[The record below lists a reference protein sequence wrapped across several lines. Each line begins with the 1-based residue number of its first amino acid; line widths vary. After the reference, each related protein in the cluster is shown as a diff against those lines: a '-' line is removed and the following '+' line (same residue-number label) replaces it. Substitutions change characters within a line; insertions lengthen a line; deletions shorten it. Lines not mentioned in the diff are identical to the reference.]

1 MSFFS
6 KFFGVNK
13 NSDSKKDSELLVEK
27 FETIHSFWEFVTKED
42 KWYLKYSPYRIKNID
57 KYISDLAPLII
68 KTTNQLRTE
77 MKFTSDEYWEIN
89 KWDNF
94 LFQKDNSENGNF
106 KLDKDLKFKQN
117 CSNCKKDIGYAPR
130 YPKSICRNCY
140 DKKTDI
146 EGRKV
151 EFYNTYWSG
160 AGCQGYYVG
169 TEQKEKY
176 DSNDCFIDGKEFF
189 AEEARFGGIV
199 IQLKE

>member
-13 NSDSKKDSELLVEK
+13 NRDSKKDPELLVEK
-27 FETIHSFWEFVTKED
+27 FETMHSFWEFVTKED
-42 KWYLKYSPYRIKNID
+42 KWYLKYSPHQIKNID

-68 KTTNQLRTE
+68 KTTNQLRAE
-77 MKFTSDEYWEIN
+77 MEFTSDEYWEIN

-94 LFQKDNSENGNF
+94 LFQKDIIEN
-106 KLDKDLKFKQN
+106 DKNLKFVQF
-117 CSNCKKDIGYAPR
+117 CSNCSVGTGYAPR

-140 DKKTDI
+140 GKLTDK

-151 EFYNTYWSG
+151 EFYNTEWVG

-176 DSNDCFIDGKEFF
+176 DSIHCFIDAKEFF